1 MLLIFPVLQNQFGG
15 KQKDL
20 ADLALCIFFS
30 FIMLSSIL
38 VVWKNTAFWIL
49 IVIIG
54 VPWILA
60 HWLEFL
66 GIAEFPFMN
75 KGQAL
80 LMIVYSITMF
90 ALLMQRILSSKIV
103 TSHTIL
109 NAISAYIFLGLIW
122 ASMYAI
128 MLQYNGEALNTS
140 INLEDFSG
148 KWDGCVYYSFT
159 TITTL
164 GYGDITPATPI
175 ARSLSLI
182 EAIIGPL
189 YLTITIAR
197 LVGLYKRSA
206 TASENIAKDI

>member
-1 MLLIFPVLQNQFGG
+1 MLLIFPVLQAQFGG

-20 ADLALCIFFS
+20 ADLGLCIFFS

-54 VPWILA
+54 IPWVLA
-60 HWLEFL
+60 HWLDFFN
-66 GIAEFPFMN
+66 IADFPFMLES
-75 KGQAL
+75 QAV
-80 LMIVYSITMF
+80 LMVIYSITMF
-90 ALLMQRILSSKIV
+90 CLLIQRILSSKIV

-128 MLQYNGEALNTS
+128 LLQYNGTALNTS

-197 LVGLYKRSA
+197 LVGLYKRNA
-206 TASENIAKDI
+206 TVSENIAKDI